1 MLIIEIIKVIFLLIF
16 TICLITFMWY
26 IFYKL
31 ILNRYKIFREIFN
44 SLSNKN
50 IITNFMR

>member
-26 IFYKL
+26 IFYKF
-31 ILNRYKIFREIFN
+31 ILSRYKIFRELYN
-44 SLSNKN
+44 SINKN
-50 IITNFMR
+50 YKNV